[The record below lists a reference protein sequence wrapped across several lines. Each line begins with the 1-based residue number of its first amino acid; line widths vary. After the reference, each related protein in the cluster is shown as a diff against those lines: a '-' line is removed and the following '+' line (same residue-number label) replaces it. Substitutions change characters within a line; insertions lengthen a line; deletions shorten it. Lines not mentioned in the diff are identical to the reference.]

1 MFIISIEEL
10 HLYNDKRTIIL
21 LEQMQENKKKH
32 IVEKKT
38 QNKKH

>member
-32 IVEKKT
+32 IVEK
-38 QNKKH
+38 NSE

>member
-21 LEQMQENKKKH
+21 LEQIQRKLKKH
-32 IVEKKT
+32 IVEKKA